1 MTAKEKNEI
10 FWYDRAMQWCSRR
23 ELCKSEIKTRLL
35 KAELSSEEIA
45 TIIQKLID
53 EKFIDENRF
62 VKAFLHDKLEFQ
74 KWGLLKIKQA
84 LFFKGIPEEII
95 SEALQGVDKETYFKK
110 FEDIARIKWKSIKG
124 DNKFEIDQKL
134 LRFLAS
140 KGVSID
146 DSYKILKRL
155 NTKE

>member
-1 MTAKEKNEI
+1 MANNKNEI

-23 ELCKSEIKTRLL
+23 ELCKSDIKNRLL
-35 KAELSSEEIA
+35 KAELSLEKIA

-53 EKFIDENRF
+53 DKFIDENRF

-84 LFFKGIPEEII
+84 LFFKGISEEII
-95 SEALQGVDKETYFKK
+95 SEALQGIDKEKYLKK
-110 FEDIARIKWKSIKG
+110 FEEIARIKLKSIKG

-140 KGVSID
+140 KGVSIE
-146 DSYKILKRL
+146 DSYKILKKL